1 MSNTETH
8 SFVLPAD
15 CVQIVEFAVTFSSYE
30 AIKTAVAERGETDYK
45 THESPDSCIFEYRTF
60 FYMIKPT
67 ADNSTTFMVSIHSCY
82 EAKIYECFR
91 YCLYAKLRMLCY
103 DLDDIYKQEQNDNDQ
118 MHKNEN
124 SSALDLSTLGPI
136 ALDLSTLGPIA
147 IDCDYNIYNNWRLE
161 CDKPNQLKALSLGTP
176 SEAVSKSDNTNGYV
190 ILAGYD
196 YESEG
201 GYDTYGYS
209 KTLEEAKQI
218 ATESVTTGKKNKYK
232 KNNPLHWTHVV
243 NLDTLKVIYKSKK

>member
-1 MSNTETH
+1 MSNAENH
-8 SFVLPAD
+8 SFVLP
-15 CVQIVEFAVTFSSYE
+15 
-30 AIKTAVAERGETDYK
+30 
-45 THESPDSCIFEYRTF
+45 
-60 FYMIKPT
+60 
-67 ADNSTTFMVSIHSCY
+67 N
-82 EAKIYECFR
+82 
-91 YCLYAKLRMLCY
+91 
-103 DLDDIYKQEQNDNDQ
+103 DLDNTYKQEQIENDQ

-124 SSALDLSTLGPI
+124 SS

-161 CDKPNQLKALSLGTP
+161 CDKPNQLKSLSSGTP

-243 NLDTLKVIYKSKK
+243 NLDTLKVIYKSKNR

>member
-1 MSNTETH
+1 MSNAENH
-8 SFVLPAD
+8 SFVLPN
-15 CVQIVEFAVTFSSYE
+15 TY
-30 AIKTAVAERGETDYK
+30 
-45 THESPDSCIFEYRTF
+45 
-60 FYMIKPT
+60 
-67 ADNSTTFMVSIHSCY
+67 N
-82 EAKIYECFR
+82 
-91 YCLYAKLRMLCY
+91 
-103 DLDDIYKQEQNDNDQ
+103 QEQNENDQ
-118 MHKNEN
+118 MHKNDN
-124 SSALDLSTLGPI
+124 RSDFDLSTLGPI

-161 CDKPNQLKALSLGTP
+161 CDKPNQLKALSSGTP
-176 SEAVSKSDNTNGYV
+176 SEAVSKSDKPTQLKPLSSGTPSEVVSKSDNTNGYV

-232 KNNPLHWTHVV
+232 KNNQLHWTHVV
-243 NLDTLKVIYKSKK
+243 NLDTLKVIYKSRK